1 MKNRI
6 KKILKEENISLNEV
20 GGYDDKELVKNE
32 LINTITSEII
42 STLDYTDRM
51 GFDGTLNY
59 DDLTEIL
66 EEVFSNTEYLFSE

>member
-6 KKILKEENISLNEV
+6 KKILKEENISLNEQ
-20 GGYDDKELVKNE
+20 YLDDKELVKNE
-32 LINTITSEII
+32 LVNTITSEII

-66 EEVFSNTEYLFSE
+66 EEVFRNTDYLFREE

>member
-6 KKILKEENISLNEV
+6 KKILKEENILLNEQ
-20 GGYDDKELVKNE
+20 YFDDKELVKNE
-32 LINTITSEII
+32 LINTITSEMI

-66 EEVFSNTEYLFSE
+66 EEVFRNTEYLFREG

>member
-1 MKNRI
+1 MRNRI
-6 KKILKEENISLNEV
+6 KKILKEEKISLNEV

-59 DDLTEIL
+59 NDLTEIL

>member
-6 KKILKEENISLNEV
+6 KKILKEEKISLNEHYFD
-20 GGYDDKELVKNE
+20 GKELVKNE
-32 LINTITSEII
+32 LIYTITSEMI
-42 STLDYTDRM
+42 STLDYADRM

-66 EEVFSNTEYLFSE
+66 EEVFRNTEYLFSE

>member
-6 KKILKEENISLNEV
+6 KKILKEENISLNEQ
-20 GGYDDKELVKNE
+20 YLDDKELVKNE
-32 LINTITSEII
+32 LVNTITSEII
-42 STLDYTDRM
+42 STLDYADRM

-66 EEVFSNTEYLFSE
+66 EEVFRNTDYLFREE

>member
-6 KKILKEENISLNEV
+6 KKILKEENILLNEQSF
-20 GGYDDKELVKNE
+20 DDKELVKNE
-32 LINTITSEII
+32 LINTITSEMI

-66 EEVFSNTEYLFSE
+66 EEVFRNTDYLFREE

>member
-6 KKILKEENISLNEV
+6 KKILKEENILLNEQ
-20 GGYDDKELVKNE
+20 YFDDKELVKNE
-32 LINTITSEII
+32 LINTITSEMI

-59 DDLTEIL
+59 DDLNEIL
-66 EEVFSNTEYLFSE
+66 EEVFRNTEYLFREE

>member
-6 KKILKEENISLNEV
+6 KKILKEENISLNEQSF
-20 GGYDDKELVKNE
+20 GDKELVKNE
-32 LINTITSEII
+32 LVNTITSEII

-66 EEVFSNTEYLFSE
+66 EEVFRNTDYLFREE

>member
-6 KKILKEENISLNEV
+6 KKILKEENISLNEQSF
-20 GGYDDKELVKNE
+20 DDKELVKNE
-32 LINTITSEII
+32 LINTITSEMI

-66 EEVFSNTEYLFSE
+66 EEVFRNTEYLFSE

>member
-1 MKNRI
+1 MKNII

>member
-6 KKILKEENISLNEV
+6 KKILKEENILLNEQSF
-20 GGYDDKELVKNE
+20 DDKELVKNE
-32 LINTITSEII
+32 LINTITSEMI

-66 EEVFSNTEYLFSE
+66 EEVFRNTEYLFREE

>member
-6 KKILKEENISLNEV
+6 KKILKEENISLNEQ
-20 GGYDDKELVKNE
+20 YFDDKELVKNE
-32 LINTITSEII
+32 LINTITSEMI
-42 STLDYTDRM
+42 STLDYRDRM

-66 EEVFSNTEYLFSE
+66 EEVFRNTEYLFSK

>member
-6 KKILKEENISLNEV
+6 KKILKEENILLNEQ
-20 GGYDDKELVKNE
+20 YFDDKELVKNE
-32 LINTITSEII
+32 LINTITSEMI

-59 DDLTEIL
+59 DDLNEIL
-66 EEVFSNTEYLFSE
+66 EEVFRNTEYLFREG